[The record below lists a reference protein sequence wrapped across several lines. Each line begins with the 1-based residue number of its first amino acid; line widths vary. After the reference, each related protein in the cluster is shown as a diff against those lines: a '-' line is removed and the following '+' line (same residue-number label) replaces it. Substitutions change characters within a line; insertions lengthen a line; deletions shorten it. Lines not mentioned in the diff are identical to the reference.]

1 MLNSMKM
8 HQFVS
13 GSAVILAGWLMVTF
27 FHEVSPQQYPQ
38 QRRGVPSHAAN
49 REPGKA
55 SGLPQN
61 GSTEP
66 AAGLVAALVP

>member
-1 MLNSMKM
+1 MKM

-13 GSAVILAGWLMVTF
+13 GSAVVLAGWLMLTF

-38 QRRGVPSHAAN
+38 QRRGTPGHAAY

-55 SGLPQN
+55 GVVPQN
-61 GSTEP
+61 GSTDQAP
-66 AAGLVAALVP
+66 GLVVALAE

>member
-1 MLNSMKM
+1 MRSSMKM

-13 GSAVILAGWLMVTF
+13 GSAVVLVGWLMLTF

-38 QRRGVPSHAAN
+38 QRRGTPAHAAY

-55 SGLPQN
+55 GVAPQN
-61 GSTEP
+61 GSTDQ
-66 AAGLVAALVP
+66 ARGLVASRAE